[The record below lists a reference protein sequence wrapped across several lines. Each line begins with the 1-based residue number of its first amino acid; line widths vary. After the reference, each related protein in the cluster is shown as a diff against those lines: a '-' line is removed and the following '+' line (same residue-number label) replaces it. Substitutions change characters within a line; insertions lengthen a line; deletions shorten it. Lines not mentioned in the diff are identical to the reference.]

1 MRNAEDKKNVRK
13 TVLMTESLST
23 VWKLS
28 TPGISPSCLPFSKAQ
43 CIVPI
48 SSTAITLPLV
58 PEAIGLGSSGIL
70 STQIPVPGGYISL

>member
-1 MRNAEDKKNVRK
+1 M
-13 TVLMTESLST
+13 
-23 VWKLS
+23 
-28 TPGISPSCLPFSKAQ
+28 SPSYLPFSKAQ